1 MADFRTPGLSA
12 WRLERHSVGAGFR
25 AEPPAAPRPAQ
36 KSTEPSAAYNEL
48 LLIARAK
55 FRGDDAESRD
65 RPQARAAAEPRA
77 VTDDEAISA
86 FIGPSW
92 RAYRKLWLAMRGAPR
107 LTASRSLSAAL
118 FAGVWLVYRKQYAAG
133 AGFITLQAL
142 LSVYVAP
149 LTPVAQLLAAAFLGR
164 YGKSIVLMDG
174 VAKLEAVRK
183 TSLPPGAALED
194 LRRAG
199 GVNPLA
205 AALALVALAALMA
218 SRAASIVEA
227 VQAPAALLG
236 GVLNALP

>member
-1 MADFRTPGLSA
+1 M
-12 WRLERHSVGAGFR
+12 EVGARFGR
-25 AEPPAAPRPAQ
+25 RGIGGKPHGAPRTPRPA
-36 KSTEPSAAYNEL
+36 EESAAYNEL
-48 LLIARAK
+48 LLVAREK
-55 FRGDDAESRD
+55 FRGDDAQSRD
-65 RPQARAAAEPRA
+65 RPQALAAAEPHTL
-77 VTDDEAISA
+77 TDDEAISA
-86 FIGPSW
+86 YIGPNW

-107 LTASRSLSAAL
+107 LTASPSLSAAL
-118 FAGVWLVYRKQYAAG
+118 FAGMWLVYRKQYVAG

-164 YGKSIVLMDG
+164 YGKSMVLMDG
-174 VAKLEAVRK
+174 VSKLETVRK
-183 TSLPPGAALED
+183 ASLPPGAALKD
-194 LRRAG
+194 LSRAG

-205 AALALVALAALMA
+205 AALALVALVALTA